1 MVARTPDNPYGLEP
15 VEPSPLDRPLNAT
28 YLGVLVLEAAIV
40 VLLVVFGKIFS

>member
-1 MVARTPDNPYGLEP
+1 MTERTPENPYGLEP

-28 YLGVLVLEAAIV
+28 YLSVIALEAAIV